1 MGINQHKFNAGL
13 VYFMALA
20 LHRRSPGHAGVIEA
34 IEWLND
40 HGHLREAERLIKAVD
55 AFTESTP
62 VPMNGG
68 VI

>member
-34 IEWLND
+34 IEWLRER
-40 HGHLREAERLIKAVD
+40 GHSREAERLIKTVD
-55 AFTESTP
+55 HFTESTP

-68 VI
+68 